1 MSEEQ
6 SILRL
11 WDITEHDLTE
21 LVTQNPSLRGIMLGY
36 VAEKKMQDILYSLP
50 GVTEITK
57 DDDHDRT
64 RKGDRRISYK
74 EKVVMIEVKS
84 IQTNSVQDLGNDNW
98 TGRAQVDASDSR
110 DVIFP
115 NGSSLKTT
123 CLLRNQFDL
132 LAINCFAFG
141 GRWRFAFAL
150 NSELPA
156 NTYRRYTEYQRS
168 QLLPTMIR
176 VDWPLQPPFKENLEE
191 LLELLADDGT

>member
-6 SILRL
+6 SILKL
-11 WDITEHDLTE
+11 WNITEYDLTE

-36 VAEKKMQDILYSLP
+36 VAEKKIQDILNGLP
-50 GVTEITK
+50 GVTGITK

-64 RKGDRRISYK
+64 RKGDRRIFYK
-74 EKVVMIEVKS
+74 GKTIVVEVKS

-110 DVIFP
+110 DVVFP
-115 NGSSLKTT
+115 DGSSLRTT

-141 GRWRFAFAL
+141 EQWRFAFAL
-150 NSELPA
+150 NSELPG
-156 NTYRRYTEYQRS
+156 NTYSRYTDYQRS

-176 VDWPLQPPFKENLEE
+176 VDWPLQPPFKENLVE
-191 LLELLADDGT
+191 LLELLATDGS